1 MIYVLCLGVQKEPE
15 VIRLNQVLF
24 SCSRYSLQN
33 CLFAATYDK
42 ILEECQCV
50 PYFHTAAFKE
60 YPIICAGEGLFCMN
74 NVLRDIGSHTNI
86 SSYET
91 NGGASKS
98 GNSSEDG
105 KNMFHFQK
113 TNVQHESNILQIQDK
128 PYWKRTF

>member
-1 MIYVLCLGVQKEPE
+1 
-15 VIRLNQVLF
+15 
-24 SCSRYSLQN
+24 
-33 CLFAATYDK
+33 
-42 ILEECQCV
+42 
-50 PYFHTAAFKE
+50 
-60 YPIICAGEGLFCMN
+60 MN

-128 PYWKRTF
+128 PYYSTTGKELSNNTIT